1 MEATNFFVF
10 LLLYLYSFIF
20 VKGFLFGIITSLP
33 VGGSALLII
42 REVYVKGV
50 SVASSL
56 VRIPLLADWISTIF
70 ALFFLHR
77 VGLIVIDHLPFL
89 GNFFSILTKNTN
101 GILALIFFYIGIG
114 VWRESNTIEKT
125 PILNVRLTIK
135 NVANVNFFT
144 IPAAI
149 LFVWSKI
156 FSTTLESNSNKI
168 LFLVGMIIGGI
179 SLWYVTLTITEFRR
193 TRKKEIDLQKTNR
206 RFAYIIFAVASFVFF
221 EECFHLYKS
230 FIS

>member
-1 MEATNFFVF
+1 M
-10 LLLYLYSFIF
+10 
-20 VKGFLFGIITSLP
+20 
-33 VGGSALLII
+33 
-42 REVYVKGV
+42 
-50 SVASSL
+50 
-56 VRIPLLADWISTIF
+56 F
-70 ALFFLHR
+70 ALFFLHWL
-77 VGLIVIDHLPFL
+77 GSIFIDHFPFL
-89 GNFFSILTKNTN
+89 GKFFSVLTKNTN

-114 VWRESNTIEKT
+114 VWRESNSTIKKM

-135 NVANVNFFT
+135 NAANVNFFT
-144 IPAAI
+144 VPAAI

-156 FSTTLESNSNKI
+156 FLGTLESGGNKI

-179 SLWYVTLTITEFRR
+179 SLWYVTLTVTEFRR

-206 RFAYIIFAVASFVFF
+206 RFAYVIFAAASFVFI